1 MCFNNIMTI
10 IYILKIGDKG
20 TYIGKTKNLKR
31 RIRQHVNNARKGWKL
46 KLYQAIRD
54 NDYSFD
60 IEELEI
66 CNEDISSKLEQA
78 WITNLEPNLN
88 TNNAWG
94 LNKEKHRKLRK
105 YYNEKKNYCKCCK
118 KIISASNWAKHVNS
132 EIHKKNLSN
141 YKIYDSVDGF
151 SEKLCKEEQ
160 DELCTSDEKPGSEI
174 SIQQE
179 QGSES
184 GQEGSSE

>member
-1 MCFNNIMTI
+1 MTI
-10 IYILKIGDKG
+10 IYILKIGEKG
-20 TYIGKTKNLKR
+20 TYIGKTNNLKR
-31 RIRQHVNNARKGWKL
+31 RVRQHVNCARKGWKL

-54 NDYSFD
+54 NDYSFE

-66 CNEDISSKLEQA
+66 CSEDISSKLEQA

-105 YYNEKKNYCKCCK
+105 YYNEKKNYCRCCK
-118 KIISASNWAKHVNS
+118 KIISASNWAKHVNTD
-132 EIHKKNLSN
+132 IHQKNLSN

-160 DELCTSDEKPGSEI
+160 DDIPTSHEKCSSPS

-179 QGSES
+179 QGSKG
-184 GQEGSSE
+184 GQERSSE